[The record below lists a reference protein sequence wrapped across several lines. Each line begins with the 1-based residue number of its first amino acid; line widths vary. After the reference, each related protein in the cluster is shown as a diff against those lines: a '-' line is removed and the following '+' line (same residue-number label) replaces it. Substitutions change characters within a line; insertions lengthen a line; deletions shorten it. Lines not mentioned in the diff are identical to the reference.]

1 MILVGCSLRWCSTPA
16 VRRRWW
22 RRRRLARMYSK
33 DLLKEITRSWRRS
46 RESAGHR
53 STALAY
59 FALRIRFWFHG
70 THCGRACHQRSGA
83 LRFVRTFFVLASE
96 ISALVVKSHRLDQ
109 LERIGMMR
117 GLEPGHRH
125 IEFAFILCERAFQDS
140 VRDRARDFAAVPRG
154 ALNHNCDD
162 ILRMVKWRETRKPRD
177 VFLLTTI
184 SGLRSARLSR
194 YYPIFQ
200 TRS

>member
-1 MILVGCSLRWCSTPA
+1 
-16 VRRRWW
+16 
-22 RRRRLARMYSK
+22 
-33 DLLKEITRSWRRS
+33 
-46 RESAGHR
+46 
-53 STALAY
+53 
-59 FALRIRFWFHG
+59 
-70 THCGRACHQRSGA
+70 

-125 IEFAFILCERAFQDS
+125 IEFAFIQCERAFQDS

-154 ALNHNCDD
+154 ALNHHCDD

-200 TRS
+200 TRSAAGAAVFIDNLPKAFANQLDVVRGDFLP